1 MPATLRPYIRTLL
14 PDSSPH
20 LSLIESQTP
29 VSLGRTHTD
38 NQLSHISVAG
48 TSSIL
53 QIPWPERSILQAVK
67 KKTLSPYWGEEFMF
81 NVVPSR
87 DRITLQV
94 FDHHRF
100 MLKKAGF
107 LGMVELSLKD
117 LDIPGPNEEMKQENF
132 SLKGRKGVTQKK
144 ISGSLTIRLQYSRV
158 PENEAPQRNTTSTNP
173 EPAAA
178 LPPTSDDLFQAPPNA
193 NVPSTTSTAAASS
206 SAAGARGNAEGAESE
221 SEGEQQEEPL
231 PEGWEEREDQNGRIY
246 YVDHNTKTTAWTRP
260 TSTNTDSIRE
270 GRQRDNAQEQ
280 QSFAKRHRTSFT
292 SESGAG
298 KSAVQEVQEGM
309 ADMRM
314 HEGSS
319 RAGGASAGA
328 SSSGTSSRTGST
340 GGSKKYASV
349 AVSAEETP
357 LPVGWEMRSTP
368 EGKVFFVDHNT
379 RETTWQDPRKPK
391 PTPGADQ
398 GGDSSGGASTLN
410 TPTTRNRA
418 SSNPNLGTLPPGWE
432 ERRTHDGR
440 IFYVNHIER
449 TTQWEDPRHQHSYS
463 QNTPAQAYA
472 RDYRTKLAYFRS
484 KLRQREGK
492 VDITVGRNAV
502 FEDSFRE
509 VMRYTPDQLRKRLW
523 IKFEGEDGLDYG
535 GLAREWFYLLSHSA
549 FSPYYGLF
557 EYAASDIYTLQIS
570 PNSGINPD
578 HLQYFEFIGR
588 IVGMAVFHGKLI
600 DAFFIPPFY
609 RKMLGRPMEFEDIQ
623 TVDIEYYRSLR
634 WILDNDITDV
644 LDLTFSVTK
653 ENFGNIE
660 EIELKPD
667 GDNIEVT
674 EENKKEYVALMTEW
688 RYSRNIEEQMNAF
701 ITGFNSIIP
710 QHLVKIFDEK
720 ELELLIGGLAEID
733 VEDWKANT
741 EYRNGYHAQ
750 HETVVMFW
758 KVVESFDNEMKARLL
773 QFVTG
778 TSRVP
783 VSGFKELHGSNGPQK
798 FCIEKVN
805 AVDGLCRAH
814 TCFNRVDLP
823 QYASLE
829 LLSERLVFAME
840 NTAGF
845 SNE

>member
-1 MPATLRPYIRTLL
+1 MANSSEMYQLRVTVLSATEVTKK
-14 PDSSPH
+14 
-20 LSLIESQTP
+20 E
-29 VSLGRTHTD
+29 SLGQSDPYCKVWINGGDQEQTT
-38 NQLSHISVAG
+38 
-48 TSSIL
+48 
-53 QIPWPERSILQAVK
+53 AVK
-67 KKTLSPYWGEEFMF
+67 KKTLSPYWGEEFVF

-100 MLKKAGF
+100 VLKKDGF
-107 LGMVELSLKD
+107 LGMVDLTLKD
-117 LDIPGPNEEMKQENF
+117 QIIPGPDEEMRQENF
-132 SLKGRKGVTQKK
+132 LLKSRKGVSQKK
-144 ISGSLTIRLQYSRV
+144 ICGSLTIKLQYSRI
-158 PENEAPQRNTTSTNP
+158 PDSEQARSNSYANNSIQQPMIAP
-173 EPAAA
+173 PA
-178 LPPTSDDLFQAPPNA
+178 SDDLFENPPTA
-193 NVPSTTSTAAASS
+193 SGLSTTSQNGV
-206 SAAGARGNAEGAESE
+206 AAGTSSPGGVDSASLSE
-221 SEGEQQEEPL
+221 QASYTEEAL
-231 PEGWEEREDQNGRIY
+231 PEGWEQREDQNGRIY

-260 TSTNTDSIRE
+260 TRSNAESIRE
-270 GRQRDNAQEQ
+270 GHQRDNRQEHE
-280 QSFAKRHRTSFT
+280 SFAKRHRTSFT
-292 SESGAG
+292 ADSDDANG
-298 KSAVQEVQEGM
+298 KAAADETAAALAAMSLRNDNGEGT
-309 ADMRM
+309 
-314 HEGSS
+314 
-319 RAGGASAGA
+319 
-328 SSSGTSSRTGST
+328 SSSGAVGSSPARMLSSNTEPIK
-340 GGSKKYASV
+340 GSKKYASV
-349 AVSAEETP
+349 SLSANETP
-357 LPVGWEMRSTP
+357 LPAGWEMRSTP

-379 RETTWQDPRKPK
+379 RETTWSDPRKPARS
-391 PTPGADQ
+391 PVEGTTSGEGSTSGAGYLTTPA
-398 GGDSSGGASTLN
+398 
-410 TPTTRNRA
+410 TTRGRA
-418 SSNPNLGTLPPGWE
+418 NSNPNLGALPPGWE

-492 VDITVGRNAV
+492 VDITVSRNSV

-609 RKMLGRPMEFEDIQ
+609 RKMLGRPMDFEDIQ

-634 WILDNDITDV
+634 WILDNDITDI
-644 LDLTFSVTK
+644 LDLTFSVTR
-653 ENFGNIE
+653 ENFGVIE
-660 EIELKPD
+660 EVNLKPN
-667 GDNIEVT
+667 GDDIEVT
-674 EENKKEYVALMTEW
+674 EENKKDYVALMTEW

-733 VEDWKANT
+733 CEDWKANT

-750 HETVVMFW
+750 HETVLMFW
-758 KVVESFDNEMKARLL
+758 QVVDSFDNEMKARLL

-805 AVDGLCRAH
+805 TSDGLCRAH

-823 QYASLE
+823 QYANLE
-829 LLSERLVFAME
+829 LLKERLVFAME